1 MVVIDNGAFEMQVR
15 TKRTGDRGLGTVF
28 SAASAKEQGTAVVE
42 GKINNRG
49 ELEVLVA
56 GNLYDVSLIAPM
68 GTYIID
74 ANIKLI
80 RDSDETITALF
91 PSETSLIFASVDCTL
106 AIAFDVPEQFKNR
119 MKGLLGTWN
128 DNPSDD
134 FLTPD
139 GTLLPADATPQQIHY
154 EFGLRC
160 ESSKSCICW
169 LT

>member
-1 MVVIDNGAFEMQVR
+1 MRSRPRHVMRLLCSIVAPTLLFY
-15 TKRTGDRGLGTVF
+15 F
-28 SAASAKEQGTAVVE
+28 SSA
-42 GKINNRG
+42 G

-68 GTYIID
+68 GTYIRD
-74 ANIKLI
+74 ANITLI
-80 RDSDETITALF
+80 RDSNETITALF

-154 EFGLRC
+154 EFGLKC